1 MWYLDRRGSRRPGYK
16 LALVFLAPLLL
27 SAWSGCSSKP
37 AETDDAALMTAGLEA
52 LHTRHDPETAIADFR
67 KILEHTP
74 DHYGAT
80 FQLAAALEAA
90 GRAGE
95 ARPLW
100 EKMVAMAESHQDT
113 ETAASA
119 RAHLAGDAGAS
130 EAVTMQAGLDALY
143 KRHDSAEAI
152 AQFRKVLEH
161 NPTHYGATF
170 QLATALDAAGK
181 RAEARPLWEKMLQMA
196 EASKDIETADKA
208 RARLHSTP

>member
-1 MWYLDRRGSRRPGYK
+1 MWGRKGREPMWCLDRRRSHRASRT
-16 LALVFLAPLLL
+16 LALVFLVPLFLCSWL
-27 SAWSGCSSKP
+27 GCSPKP
-37 AETDDAALMTAGLEA
+37 AADDEALMKAGVEA

-67 KILEHTP
+67 KVLEHTP

-90 GRAGE
+90 ARRDE

-119 RAHLAGDAGAS
+119 RAHLAGDAAGAS

-143 KRHDSAEAI
+143 QRHDPAEAI
-152 AQFRKVLEH
+152 V
-161 NPTHYGATF
+161 
-170 QLATALDAAGK
+170 
-181 RAEARPLWEKMLQMA
+181 
-196 EASKDIETADKA
+196 
-208 RARLHSTP
+208 

>member
-1 MWYLDRRGSRRPGYK
+1 MLNRHQTRHPNRG
-16 LALVFLAPLLL
+16 LALAFMVPLLIG
-27 SAWSGCSSKP
+27 AWAGCSSEP
-37 AETDDAALMTAGLEA
+37 AVNDDAALMKAGLEA
-52 LHTRHDPETAIADFR
+52 LQTRHDPEAAIADFR
-67 KILEHTP
+67 KVLEHTP

-90 GRAGE
+90 GRPNE

-113 ETAASA
+113 ETAAMA
-119 RAHLAGDAGAS
+119 RAHLAGNGAAS

-143 KRHDSAEAI
+143 KRHDSAEAVV
-152 AQFRKVLEH
+152 QFRKVLES

-181 RAEARPLWEKMLQMA
+181 RAEARPLWEKMLEMA
-196 EASKDIETADKA
+196 EASKDIDTADKA
-208 RARLHSTP
+208 RAHLHGSP

>member
-1 MWYLDRRGSRRPGYK
+1 MLNRHRTRHPNRR
-16 LALVFLAPLLL
+16 LALAFMVPLLIG
-27 SAWSGCSSKP
+27 AWAGCSSKP
-37 AETDDAALMTAGLEA
+37 AASDDAALMKAGLEA
-52 LHTRHDPETAIADFR
+52 LQRHDPETAIADFR
-67 KILEHTP
+67 KVLEHTP

-90 GRAGE
+90 GRRDE

-119 RAHLAGDAGAS
+119 RAHLAGDGGAS

-143 KRHDSAEAI
+143 KRHEPAEAI
-152 AQFRKVLEH
+152 EQFRKVLEH

-181 RAEARPLWEKMLQMA
+181 GAEARPLWEKMLQMA

-208 RARLHSTP
+208 RARLHSSP

>member
-1 MWYLDRRGSRRPGYK
+1 MGCLAGCRSHRPSRT
-16 LALVFLAPLLL
+16 LARAFLVPLFLCGWL
-27 SAWSGCSSKP
+27 GCSPKP
-37 AETDDAALMTAGLEA
+37 AADDDAALMKAGLEA
-52 LHTRHDPETAIADFR
+52 LQTRHDPETAIADFR
-67 KILEHTP
+67 KVLEHTP

-90 GRAGE
+90 GRRDE

-130 EAVTMQAGLDALY
+130 EAATMQAGLDALY
-143 KRHDSAEAI
+143 KRHDPEEAI
-152 AQFRKVLEH
+152 AQFRKILEK

-170 QLATALDAAGK
+170 QLATALDATDK